1 MGIKKLLA
9 VGGIAGVVLL
19 AGTCRLVDQD
29 DPTDDPPPV
38 VTDTLKESFGAV
50 TITLD
55 DLDSSSFFLG
65 RINDGPTPPI
75 YVWEEVDAVGG
86 CKLYKRR
93 IPVCPDGCGNRGACV
108 EDDSCQP
115 YSKGINVGTMTV
127 TGLKMTDGA
136 TSFTADPLSN
146 NYQLI
151 GDTLQYPPSGE
162 GDLITVSAAGSGTVP
177 PFSMS
182 VRGIK
187 PLKLLNESIPCG
199 DGQDINLKWEPPAD
213 PSQSVIHYFVDLS
226 HHGGLKGKIEGTCP
240 DNGSFTIPATLLD
253 RLKSYGVFGYPN
265 IQVTRMATGIN
276 ATVKAKVIIESKVTM
291 PLNIPGIYSCMEESE
306 CPDGMTCGEGFLCR

>member
-19 AGTCRLVDQD
+19 AGTCRLVDQEE
-29 DPTDDPPPV
+29 PTDDTTV

-55 DLDSSSFFLG
+55 DVTSLSSLLG
-65 RINDGPTPPI
+65 RINDGPTPSNL
-75 YVWEEVDAVGG
+75 VWEEADAVGG

-93 IPVCPDGCGNRGACV
+93 IPVCMDGCGSTSACV

-115 YSKGINVGTMTV
+115 YPKGINVGTMTV
-127 TGLKMTDGA
+127 TGLKTVDGA
-136 TSFTADPLSN
+136 TSFTVDPLSN

-151 GDTLQYPPSGE
+151 GITLQYPPADE
-162 GDLITVSAAGSGTVP
+162 GDLITISAAGSGTVP

-182 VRGIK
+182 ARGIK

-226 HHGGLKGKIEGTCP
+226 HHGGIKGKIEGTCP

-253 RLKSYGVFGYPN
+253 RLKSYGVFGYPK
-265 IQVTRMATGIN
+265 IEVTRMATGIN
-276 ATVKAKVIIESKVTM
+276 ATVKVKLIIESKVTM
-291 PLNIPGIYSCMEESE
+291 LLDIPGIYSCMEASE
-306 CPDGMTCGEGFLCR
+306 CPDGLTCGEGFLCR